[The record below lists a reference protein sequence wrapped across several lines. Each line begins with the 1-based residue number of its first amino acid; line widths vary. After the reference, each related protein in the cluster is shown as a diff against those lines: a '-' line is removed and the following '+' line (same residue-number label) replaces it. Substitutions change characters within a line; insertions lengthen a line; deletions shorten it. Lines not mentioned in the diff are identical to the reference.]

1 MTKKYGWWSSEK
13 KNDTWLRQ
21 PSEISYLRFRMQVPF
36 LDQGTEITR
45 SAAFS
50 RAVSKYRKSG
60 SNDYTILRDQ
70 AAPSFCKT
78 SKERTH
84 HQSFL

>member
-1 MTKKYGWWSSEK
+1 MVGGAQKKRMILGLGNPLK
-13 KNDTWLRQ
+13 
-21 PSEISYLRFRMQVPF
+21 YLTCA